1 MSLADYCYET
11 TNHARSYTYTYLGPD
26 RLEYS
31 IILKTIGKKS
41 IIYNLL
47 SLNIYKKVLPT
58 KVWSEKKFT
67 RICTYY
73 ANTVKVS
80 QKSLSLVRQVYIPQ
94 KIPSVDMIMDF

>member
-31 IILKTIGKKS
+31 IILKIIGKKS

-58 KVWSEKKFT
+58 IQANNRQQNPLGIFRNMVIDFKRLEKNN
-67 RICTYY
+67 TYTK
-73 ANTVKVS
+73 N
-80 QKSLSLVRQVYIPQ
+80 
-94 KIPSVDMIMDF
+94 

>member
-58 KVWSEKKFT
+58 
-67 RICTYY
+67 IQ
-73 ANTVKVS
+73 ANN
-80 QKSLSLVRQVYIPQ
+80 RQQNPLGIFRNKYGNR
-94 KIPSVDMIMDF
+94 F